1 MYQNGG
7 GGFSHKAPA
16 CATDLH
22 CYFQCSEAFKK
33 DVDLRIHLKLKH
45 RNEDETELRRAFQA
59 AEEEIAL
66 VKRSA
71 STFQCALCPKKFN
84 ARGSFSGHIKNVH
97 KKNWFEYLDQYG
109 SCEVESAPFQCKI
122 CQGIVHYS
130 GPRIDNHLKGVHKI
144 KWEEY
149 IEYIRSMQRGEAPQ
163 ELPQIDVYTCKI
175 CSTSVKYIKEHLKS
189 THKITEVEY
198 MELFPGESGD
208 SQFKNEMS
216 RYPSEENTGASSS
229 YSSSLKRPQQMN
241 QKNY

>member
-1 MYQNGG
+1 MGLLIPRRRTYNINRKRLNFLRSEKVKRNIVLSQMYQNGG

-97 KKNWFEYLDQYG
+97 KKNWFEYLEQYG
-109 SCEVESAPFQCKI
+109 SCEVESAPFQ
-122 CQGIVHYS
+122 
-130 GPRIDNHLKGVHKI
+130 
-144 KWEEY
+144 
-149 IEYIRSMQRGEAPQ
+149 
-163 ELPQIDVYTCKI
+163 
-175 CSTSVKYIKEHLKS
+175 
-189 THKITEVEY
+189 
-198 MELFPGESGD
+198 
-208 SQFKNEMS
+208 
-216 RYPSEENTGASSS
+216 
-229 YSSSLKRPQQMN
+229 
-241 QKNY
+241 